1 MASYRIVLNL
11 SGNATRNV
19 EKLIDVLQRAKDA
32 AEGLNESL
40 GETRVG
46 APVRGGGGQR
56 GGRGVIGNLN
66 RLAGTIGAM
75 KTLGMAA
82 IQGAYL
88 SVGAGFVGL
97 RAGASYLSSGNAEA
111 GIRMLQRQAQ
121 ARAGFGPQYGIAS
134 RRAEELSAAFGLN
147 PANVIASMN
156 VLTGMQLGR
165 SGRRLSLGEAER
177 LTQAGGIIAQQGGRS
192 FEMVMTN
199 LQQMMSQVTPNMR
212 DIRELLN
219 AAPILSKYAMDEIA
233 KEGRTGVSAM
243 DWLRDQNNMLRVLD
257 RYLAE
262 NPPIAGMRARGIIE
276 RSNLEFNAALAGN
289 PAWLGL
295 AMKYESS
302 MGNLADNLNP
312 VFSMVSSSQL
322 FSFAVK
328 TFDSSVSKITMAFDW
343 FGKLFG
349 SGVFLS
355 MVDTFLVP
363 GVFKGEGY
371 RNRIQEV
378 EKEESLRKYLSL
390 TIGDVRESLSG
401 TPKALPTD
409 DAEAVAE
416 VFRRLSNADKL
427 YDFVVPYGM
436 TKHEWRS
443 GGGAKYPGYTWDTY
457 KGLVESQVKSSP
469 LTSGLS
475 LSKIGFGLDNASGV
489 LAYQVKKNE
498 LLDWLKRPED
508 IDGASTFKQFNGQST
523 LDQMNGSD
531 ISGFGRDRKALTI
544 NFNAPIVDW
553 DSNITTGDPQDVV
566 NEVSETIEG
575 AASRAIQIAL
585 LGASQ
590 KMTTRF

>member
-46 APVRGGGGQR
+46 APARGGGGQR

-66 RLAGTIGAM
+66 RLAGTIGTM
-75 KTLGMAA
+75 RTLGMAA
-82 IQGAYL
+82 MQGTYL

-121 ARAGFGPQYGIAS
+121 ARAGFGPQYEIAS

-243 DWLRDQNNMLRVLD
+243 DWLKDQNNMLRVLD

-262 NPPIAGMRARGIIE
+262 NPSIAGMRARGIVE

-289 PAWLGL
+289 PAWLGI
-295 AMKYESS
+295 ASKYERS
-302 MGNLADNLNP
+302 MAGLGEAINPLIAGAAD
-312 VFSMVSSSQL
+312 SQI
-322 FSFAVK
+322 FSFAVR
-328 TFDSSVSKITMAFDW
+328 TFDSSVKTLATAIGGI
-343 FGKLFG
+343 GKFLD
-349 SGVFLS
+349 SGVIQAVINHYLPPFLGKDFRGNIQEAEAEAGLKTYIRANLSNIREQYPNLKLPKNDEEAISALMYAFATKGLYSEFVDTYGYTGKSWRLGGYAAYPTISTFAGYKQHLRREVEQMPASEGVYLSQKGLFSTPSGRVAYAVNKPKFSTFLS
-355 MVDTFLVP
+355 EYGQDMVVE
-363 GVFKGEGY
+363 GFK
-371 RNRIQEV
+371 
-378 EKEESLRKYLSL
+378 
-390 TIGDVRESLSG
+390 
-401 TPKALPTD
+401 P
-409 DAEAVAE
+409 
-416 VFRRLSNADKL
+416 
-427 YDFVVPYGM
+427 
-436 TKHEWRS
+436 
-443 GGGAKYPGYTWDTY
+443 
-457 KGLVESQVKSSP
+457 
-469 LTSGLS
+469 
-475 LSKIGFGLDNASGV
+475 FG
-489 LAYQVKKNE
+489 
-498 LLDWLKRPED
+498 
-508 IDGASTFKQFNGQST
+508 GQSV
-523 LDQMNGSD
+523 LDQNNGSD